1 MMIIL
6 THPFNPDDAETC
18 LNGNPQI
25 GRLEVYFSHYFL
37 RSSLARMEISMAK
50 VGLFFGSTTGHTEE
64 AAVLIRQELDQYEE
78 GLAQTFNVVRDPV
91 EKMREFPYLIL
102 GTSTWDDGELQE
114 DWRSLWF
121 ELDRVNLSGKKIAIY
136 GMGDQITYPDSFQD
150 ALASMADKIKA
161 RGAELVGY
169 WPADGY
175 EFYHSTA
182 LEDGKFVG
190 LALDNENQPQLTPK
204 RIKSWVQ
211 QIVREFDLHSYIN

>member
-1 MMIIL
+1 
-6 THPFNPDDAETC
+6 
-18 LNGNPQI
+18 
-25 GRLEVYFSHYFL
+25 
-37 RSSLARMEISMAK
+37 MAK